1 MKLYAHIKHI
11 EDAILLTEVTKRP
24 VSYTGNVITL
34 YISDDDISTP
44 ASRLA
49 EITDDLIKMHP
60 GKDVFISAHVAECH
74 R

>member
-11 EDAILLTEVTKRP
+11 EDAILLTDVTKRIWNAT
-24 VSYTGNVITL
+24 SNVVTL

-49 EITDDLIKMHP
+49 EITADLIKMHP
-60 GKDVFISAHVAECH
+60 GKDVFISASVQEDH